1 MYTLQDFFT
10 AAGLINPVPFAP
22 FITMEK
28 EPWASQVR
36 NLNRLL
42 TNERWGLYGQPATG
56 KTMAAQAAALY
67 WISEGNKVVCVMP
80 PTLRY
85 QFKEE
90 FFSTFK
96 GADRYVKFH
105 IFEEGPAARRELKKQ
120 WSEFRQWPE
129 IIAMSYQ
136 LFAVEYQDL
145 IKAGYCVLIC
155 DEAQALKDSS
165 SKIFSQVEEFINQPG
180 GAAFIPMTGT
190 PIHNEIIDAYAL
202 TKLTNPEAYR
212 SLKHFDNLH
221 SVYKKIHLKTPKK
234 TKSGK
239 RLSSFKVRATYV
251 RHDLLRENMYRFA
264 SRDLKKDVLEIK
276 DPSIIEM
283 PVRLEKEHLDLYKKL
298 VRERILVKGEELIIA
313 ANAQAL
319 RQKAL
324 QMVTCPELFVEEAT
338 FKNNVVEAVREIING
353 MDIRKDKV
361 VVFANYQDSV
371 RTLEKYFKEY
381 NPALMYGD
389 SNSEKNRQK
398 FLNDDTCRLLI
409 AHPKSAGYGLNLQHI
424 CHTII
429 FAEPT
434 GVPGDFQQCMD
445 RVLRYGQKNLVNVY
459 IVKALGTIA
468 PKATV
473 EMLRKEGQ
481 ARLVNQDWHS
491 FADEFIPAAA

>member
-28 EPWASQVR
+28 EPWASQVK

-42 TNERWGLYGQPATG
+42 THDRWGLYGQPATG

-67 WISEGNKVVCVMP
+67 WISEGNKCLCVMP
-80 PTLRY
+80 PNLLY
-85 QFKEE
+85 QFKDE
-90 FFSTFK
+90 FFGTFS
-96 GADRYVKFH
+96 GSDKFVRFN
-105 IFEEGPAARRELKKQ
+105 IFDDVPATRKTLKEQ
-120 WSEFRQWPE
+120 WSESRQWPE
-129 IIAMSYQ
+129 ILAMSYQ
-136 LFAVEYQDL
+136 MFAREYKAL
-145 IKAGYCVLIC
+145 MEAGYCVLIC
-155 DEAQALKDSS
+155 DEAQALKESTS
-165 SKIFSQVEEFINQPG
+165 NIFAQVQDFIEQPG
-180 GAAFIPMTGT
+180 GAVFIAMTGT
-190 PIHNEIIDAYAL
+190 PIHNEIVDAYAL
-202 TKLTNPEAYR
+202 TKLVNPEAYR

-239 RLSSFKVRATYV
+239 TLSSFKVRAAYV
-251 RHDLLRENMYRFA
+251 RHDVLRQNMYKFA

-276 DPSIIEM
+276 EPSIIEI
-283 PVRLEKEHLDLYKKL
+283 PVRLENAHLELYKKL
-298 VRERILVKGEELIIA
+298 VRERILVKGDELIIA
-313 ANAQAL
+313 ANAQSL

-324 QMVTCPELFVEEAT
+324 QMVTCPELFVDEIP
-338 FKNNVVEAVREIING
+338 FKNNVIETVRDIING
-353 MDIRKDKV
+353 MEIKESKV
-361 VVFANYQDSV
+361 VVFANYQESV

-389 SNSEKNRQK
+389 SDSEKNRLK
-398 FLNDDTCRLLI
+398 FLNDQTCRLMI
-409 AHPKSAGYGLNLQHI
+409 AHPKSAGYGLNLQHL

-434 GVPGDFQQCMD
+434 GVFGDFQQCMD
-445 RVLRYGQKNLVNVY
+445 RVLRHGQKNLVNVY

-468 PKATV
+468 PRATV

-481 ARLVNQDWHS
+481 ARLVNKDWHS

>member
-1 MYTLQDFFT
+1 MYTLQEFFT
-10 AAGLINPVPFAP
+10 AAGLINPVPFAQ

-28 EPWASQVR
+28 APWASQVR

-353 MDIRKDKV
+353 MDIKKDKV